1 MTPPGLPTQAGLFS
15 LEGLNLRSLFW
26 RILASFWLAITLVAG
41 LSIGMGHMLNQDAWI
56 LSRHPGL
63 NTLAKNWAERYEK
76 MGPEAAQQYLEQRK
90 RRYHIDTQVLNE
102 AGEAVVP
109 GTFPRRAAVFEERQ
123 GNDHRPLP
131 WRRLTEEYTSASSGE
146 TYLLIYRI
154 PHPEL
159 DAWHRDSLIWPL
171 SALSIALVV
180 LTLFSLLVTLSITRP
195 LSRLRGAVH
204 DLGQT
209 SYQQNSLARLASRRD
224 EFGVLANDFNRM
236 GSRLQSL
243 IGSQRQLLR
252 DVSHELRSPLARLRI
267 ALALAERAEP
277 EQRDAYWPRLTRECD
292 RLEALIS
299 EILVLARV
307 DAEQAHAE
315 PVDVN
320 AVLAGVCKD
329 AQLSAPEQVIHLSE
343 TPGLNLHGW
352 PTLVERAVDNLLR
365 NAVRFNPEGQ
375 PIEVTAECEDEKIL
389 LSVRDH
395 GPGVAAEHLEQLGEP
410 FFRAPGQSAPGH
422 GLGLAIARKAAQ
434 RHGGTLQLANHPQ
447 GGFVATLVLPVQGT
461 ASA

>member
-1 MTPPGLPTQAGLFS
+1 M
-15 LEGLNLRSLFW
+15 RSLFW
-26 RILASFWLAITLVAG
+26 RILASFWLAIALVAG
-41 LSIGMGHMLNQDAWI
+41 LSILLGHMLNQDAWI

-63 NTLAKNWAERYEK
+63 NSLAKNWTQRYEQQ
-76 MGPEAAQQYLEQRK
+76 GPDAAQHYLEQRK
-90 RRYHIDTQVLNE
+90 RRYNIDTQVLND

-109 GTFPRRAAVFEERQ
+109 GTFPRRAAVFEARRGKDDRQ
-123 GNDHRPLP
+123 LP
-131 WRRLTEEYTSASSGE
+131 WRRLTEEFTSPSSGE

-159 DAWHRDSLIWPL
+159 DAWHRESLIWPL
-171 SALSIALVV
+171 SALGIALVV

-204 DLGQT
+204 DLGQA

-277 EQRDAYWPRLTRECD
+277 EQRETYWPRLTRECD

-299 EILVLARV
+299 EILELARV

-315 PVDVN
+315 PVDLN
-320 AVLAGVCKD
+320 ALLSAVCKD
-329 AQLSAPEQVIHLSE
+329 AQLSAPEQQIRLQDV
-343 TPGLNLHGW
+343 PDLNLQGW
-352 PTLVERAVDNLLR
+352 PTLVERALDNLLR
-365 NAVRFNPEGQ
+365 NALRFSPPGQ
-375 PIEVTAECEDEKIL
+375 PIEVTASRENDQIT

-395 GPGVAAEHLEQLGEP
+395 GPGVAAEHLEQLGKP

-422 GLGLAIARKAAQ
+422 GLGLAIARRAVE
-434 RHGGTLQLANHPQ
+434 RHGGTLQLSNHPQ
-447 GGFVATLVLPVQGT
+447 GGFMAEMVLPVQRPV
-461 ASA
+461 